1 MNPRITLLSALIIG
15 SAVPAASAAISL
27 TDSFSGPTLTAGL
40 EASAADT
47 YTVSNGA
54 VSNTGTSGRQY
65 IRTVASN
72 LRSQDFSMSLTY
84 TIVDGYGDYG
94 IAFFGLGSGAPDEDF
109 HGEPLYA
116 VYFRN
121 SPDDFNDAYLNA
133 SINSG
138 AGTVDELQ
146 PVGAAA
152 SGTHRVRLT
161 KLSDLLTFEF
171 DVDSSGGDFTSD
183 YSQSIDLGLPAF
195 SFLNDS
201 NSRLFFGSQA
211 AGVAFSEVSIS
222 AVPGPSAV
230 PEPSAMLGT
239 IGRLSAGIF
248 VRRRKVAA

>member
-1 MNPRITLLSALIIG
+1 
-15 SAVPAASAAISL
+15 
-27 TDSFSGPTLTAGL
+27 LTAGL

-47 YTVSNGA
+47 YTFSNGA

-94 IAFFGLGSGAPDEDF
+94 IAFFGLGSGAPDTGF
-109 HGEPLYA
+109 HGEPLRA
-116 VYFRN
+116 VYFRHL
-121 SPDDFNDAYLNA
+121 PVDFGDGNLNA

-138 AGTVDELQ
+138 TGTVDELQ
-146 PVGAAA
+146 PIGAAA

-161 KLSDLLTFEF
+161 KLSDLLTFDF
-171 DVDSSGGDFTSD
+171 DVDSSGGAFTSD

-239 IGRLSAGIF
+239 LGLLSAGIF

>member
-47 YTVSNGA
+47 YTFSNGA

-94 IAFFGLGSGAPDEDF
+94 IAFFGLGSGAPDTGF
-109 HGEPLYA
+109 HGEPLRA
-116 VYFRN
+116 VYFRHL
-121 SPDDFNDAYLNA
+121 PVDFGDGNLNA

-138 AGTVDELQ
+138 TGTVDELQ
-146 PVGAAA
+146 PIGAAA

-161 KLSDLLTFEF
+161 KLSDLLTFDF
-171 DVDSSGGDFTSD
+171 DVDSSGGAFTSD

-222 AVPGPSAV
+222 AVPGPS
-230 PEPSAMLGT
+230 SALGT
-239 IGRLSAGIF
+239 LGLMAAGAF
-248 VRRRKVAA
+248 VRRRKVVA